1 MRDISKI
8 AALILGP
15 GEEPGMEESFYD
27 MQSKDLAKDILMAI
41 EEKNALALASS
52 LKAFIAACE
61 MTEGD

>member
-1 MRDISKI
+1 
-8 AALILGP
+8 
-15 GEEPGMEESFYD
+15 